1 MKPIVLAIAAIVAAL
16 ATVGQAGA
24 ASDSVHAV
32 YTMTNSVAG
41 NAVLAF
47 TRAEDGSLTPAGEYA
62 TGGIGGPLGSGHSI
76 VVSRNG
82 HDVVAVNAGGDSIS
96 AFDARHGRLRLVAT
110 VPSNGSRPTSL
121 TIHDD
126 LVYVLN
132 AGSLSIAGFRLDG
145 DALTPIA
152 GSVQALGVGASVPS
166 QIQFTNDGKVIV
178 VDERG
183 SNTIDTFVI
192 GRGGVAGAANSTP
205 AVAAAPFGFDF
216 DRQGHLLSSNA
227 NLGNGTSGASSYD
240 VAADG
245 TVTANGGGV
254 SSGQA
259 AACWLAT
266 AQGWAYTTNAGS
278 GSIGRFAVATDGT
291 LSLSGTTV
299 VGPGAH
305 PLDDDVTKN
314 EKELYVLVDGF
325 HQIVGYRIE
334 HDGSLTQISSAPV
347 PVGAA
352 GVAAN

>member
-1 MKPIVLAIAAIVAAL
+1 MKRITLAIAMLMLCLGA
-16 ATVGQAGA
+16 VGQAGA

-32 YTMTNSVAG
+32 YSLTNSATG

-47 TRAEDGSLTPAGEYA
+47 TSGDNGSLTPAGEFA
-62 TGGIGGPLGSGHSI
+62 TGGNGGALGSGHSI

-82 HDVVAVNAGGDSIS
+82 HDVVAVNAGSNSIT
-96 AFDARHGRLRLVAT
+96 AFDARQGGLRLVAT
-110 VPSNGSRPTSL
+110 VPSSGTRPTSV

-132 AGSLSIAGFRLDG
+132 AGSLSIAGFRLD
-145 DALTPIA
+145 DNSLTPIA
-152 GSVQALGVGASVPS
+152 GSVRTLGAGASVPS
-166 QIQFTNDGKVIV
+166 QIQFTNGGNVVV

-192 GRGGVAGAANSTP
+192 GDDGVAGAVLSTP

-240 VAADG
+240 VSSDG

-259 AACWLAT
+259 AACWLA
-266 AQGWAYTTNAGS
+266 AAPGWAYTTNAGS
-278 GSIGRFAVATDGT
+278 GSIGRFAVAGDGT
-291 LSLSGTTV
+291 LTLSGTTV
-299 VGPGAH
+299 IGPAAH
-305 PLDDDVTKN
+305 PLDEDVTKN

-334 HDGSLTQISSAPV
+334 KDGTLTQLGSTTV

-352 GVAAN
+352 GLAAN